1 MHHVQAYAVT
11 RREAECSRDIH
22 HPVGEEEIGGFLTL
36 LLVLERGKIRQAGT
50 VIRRIPAWMKRDVV
64 FHHAKFVD
72 ERQCRLLPGD
82 VLDLSNEDRY
92 RLTRTTIST

>member
-1 MHHVQAYAVT
+1 MHHVQAYTVT
-11 RREAECSRDIH
+11 RREAKCGHDVH
-22 HPVGEEEIGGFLTL
+22 HPVGEEEIGSFLTL

-72 ERQCRLLPGD
+72 ERRCRLLPGD

>member
-1 MHHVQAYAVT
+1 
-11 RREAECSRDIH
+11 
-22 HPVGEEEIGGFLTL
+22 
-36 LLVLERGKIRQAGT
+36 
-50 VIRRIPAWMKRDVV
+50 MKRDVV

-92 RLTRTTIST
+92 RLTRITTIST